1 MKRTRLTSLFAFL
14 VIVVLA
20 LGYTFASGN
29 KPLLGLDLQGGV
41 SVVLQPKGNPPD
53 QNVEQA
59 KKIIRSRVDAL
70 GVAEPD
76 IVRQGHTIVV
86 QLPGVKDRQKA
97 LSVIGQTARLE
108 FRPVLQSLGTASTP
122 TTTPAPT
129 APTAPNV
136 SVPTTSASPPGSSG
150 AAPTQVAPATLLAPS
165 SAPQLGPSTTV
176 ASSNASDGTNTQQS
190 LGGPGEGESAAGA
203 QAPGTTAPS
212 TPSTSPAPTS
222 PAPTGAPQA
231 APSAAA
237 PSAPSAPGVPGAGPG
252 DASTPV
258 CSSSSDQAKPCIG
271 TSRQKAQGKLLLGPV
286 QAPGTAVSSAQAAVD
301 QATGGSN
308 WLVNI
313 SIKGSLKGKIN
324 ALFNACYAGDQTC
337 PATGTDTKTNQPRG
351 RAAIV
356 LDGVVQSAPTVDGQ
370 NLADG
375 SFQISGGFTKAE
387 ATDLALVLRYGALP
401 VEFKKDVNVQEVSAT
416 LGKDYLHAGLVA
428 GFVGLGLVALYMV
441 GFYRLL
447 GVVAIFSLATGAA
460 LLWTVIAYLGQTR
473 GLALTLAGITGII
486 VSIGVAVDSNVV
498 FYEHLREDMS
508 KGRSLR
514 STVNGSFDSAWRT
527 IVSADLVSL
536 IGAGL
541 LYWLTVGSVRG
552 FAFYLG
558 LSTILDL
565 VASYLFMRPLVLWI
579 GRHDWFQDRPRLLGV
594 RGRPGPAD
602 LAAAAATTTGAGREP
617 AAAAVR
623 ARPSKSGKG
632 SRGVAVR

>member
-1 MKRTRLTSLFAFL
+1 MKRTRLTSLFVFVL
-14 VIVVLA
+14 IVVLA

-41 SVVLQPKGNPPD
+41 SVVLQPKGNPQAD
-53 QNVEQA
+53 AVEQA
-59 KKIIRSRVDAL
+59 KRIIRSRVDAL

-76 IVRQGHTIVV
+76 IVRQGRTIVV

-97 LSVIGQTARLE
+97 LTVIGQTAKLE
-108 FRPVLQSLGTASTP
+108 FRPVLQTLSSAPSSSTP
-122 TTTPAPT
+122 PGAPT
-129 APTAPNV
+129 TNI
-136 SVPTTSASPPGSSG
+136 TPGSSATPG
-150 AAPTQVAPATLLAPS
+150 APDSSGIAPTVAPSTSSVAPS
-165 SAPQLGPSTTV
+165 STPQVVGPSTTA
-176 ASSNASDGTNTQQS
+176 ASSGANDGTSTQQS
-190 LGGPGEGESAAGA
+190 LGGPADGENAASF
-203 QAPGTTAPS
+203 QDPTTAP
-212 TPSTSPAPTS
+212 TAPTTAAPAP
-222 PAPTGAPQA
+222 
-231 APSAAA
+231 A
-237 PSAPSAPGVPGAGPG
+237 PSAPAPPAAGVPGATGTPG
-252 DASTPV
+252 GSAPA
-258 CSSSSDQAKPCIG
+258 CSSSSDPTKPCVG
-271 TSRQKAQGKLLLGPV
+271 TSRQKGQGKLLLGPV
-286 QAPGTAVSSAQAAVD
+286 QAPGAAVGSAQAAVD
-301 QATGGSN
+301 QQTGGGN

-313 SIKGSLKGKIN
+313 SIKSSLKAKIN
-324 ALFNACYAGDQTC
+324 ALFNDCYAGGRTC
-337 PATGTDTKTNQPRG
+337 PATGSDTKTNQPRG

-370 NLADG
+370 NLADS
-375 SFQISGGFTKAE
+375 SFQISGGFTKKDAS
-387 ATDLALVLRYGALP
+387 DLALVLRYGALP

-428 GFVGLGLVALYMV
+428 GFVGLSLVALYMI

-447 GVVAIFSLATGAA
+447 GVVAIFSLGTGAA
-460 LLWTVIAYLGQTR
+460 LLWTVISYLGETR

-565 VASYLFMRPLVLWI
+565 VASYLFMRPLVLWM
-579 GRHDWFQDRPRLLGV
+579 GRKDWFQDRPRLLGV
-594 RGRPGPAD
+594 RGRPAF
-602 LAAAAATTTGAGREP
+602 ATGADAVAVASTDADAG
-617 AAAAVR
+617 AGNAVR
-623 ARPSKSGKG
+623 PRPSKSAKG
-632 SRGVAVR
+632 RKGVGVR